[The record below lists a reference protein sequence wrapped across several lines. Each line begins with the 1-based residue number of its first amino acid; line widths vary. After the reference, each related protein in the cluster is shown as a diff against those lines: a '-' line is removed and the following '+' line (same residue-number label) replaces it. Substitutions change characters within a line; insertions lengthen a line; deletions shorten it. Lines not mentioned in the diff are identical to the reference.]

1 MKLKI
6 KNYEKI
12 KGAYQKL
19 WIEDVIEWSDRY
31 VFQCH
36 RLGERVIYDVILQ
49 RHGRFDHEGDWIYH
63 FYNGRGETQSVTPAW
78 FEQMGNAVSAVIS
91 EFDTQY
97 GL

>member
-19 WIEDVIEWSDRY
+19 WIEDVTEWSDRY
-31 VFQCH
+31 VFQCS
-36 RLGERVIYDVILQ
+36 RLGERVRYDVILY
-49 RHGRFDHEGDWIYH
+49 RDGRIDHEGDWIYH
-63 FYNGRGETQSVTPAW
+63 FYDWRGQTQSVTPGW
-78 FEQMGNAVSAVIS
+78 FQNIGNAVSAIIS
-91 EFDTQY
+91 EFDSQY